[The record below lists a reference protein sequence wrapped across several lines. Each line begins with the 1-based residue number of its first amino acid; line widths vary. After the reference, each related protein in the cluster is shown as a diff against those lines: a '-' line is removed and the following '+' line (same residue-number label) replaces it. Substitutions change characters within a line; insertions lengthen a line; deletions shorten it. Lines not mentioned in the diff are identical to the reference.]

1 MRGDERT
8 EEAPAQGS
16 RALVV
21 LSPELGQ
28 IAKATTWVL
37 EEREGQRLIAVPSLR
52 VEQVAAFH
60 IITGTGLA
68 QLFKDCKLK
77 TSEWEEEAGFVGGAW
92 QLWKMGMPDLKNSG
106 FVLGTQNFNIEAA
119 VRGLSIML
127 R

>member
-8 EEAPAQGS
+8 EAASAQAS

-21 LSPELGQ
+21 LSPEFGP
-28 IAKATTWVL
+28 IAKATTWLL
-37 EEREGQRLIAVPSLR
+37 EEREGQRLIAVPQLR
-52 VEQVAAFH
+52 VEQAAAFR

-68 QLFKDCKLK
+68 QIFQGCILK
-77 TSEWEEEAGFVGGAW
+77 TAEWEEAAGFVGGAW
-92 QLWKMGMPDLKNSG
+92 QLWNRSMPDLANSG
-106 FVLGTQNFNIEAA
+106 FVLGTQNFDIEKA